1 MYVFEPKT
9 MVLKNHQFIYIH
21 FFAFITYFGYYYYYL
36 FILGLLIEL
45 YTLGFRSNASMK
57 WPGLYFVYILKNE
70 WPRYLV
76 IVNNFISNYNC
87 FLIELKCLLC
97 FKLIWI
103 LINLLSFILTWF
115 SYHNALEYFYLR
127 EIVRVRDF

>member
-1 MYVFEPKT
+1 VYVFEPKT

-21 FFAFITYFGYYYYYL
+21 FFAFIIFRVLLL
-36 FILGLLIEL
+36 FDFLGLLIEL

-76 IVNNFISNYNC
+76 IVIDFISNYNC
-87 FLIELKCLLC
+87 FLI
-97 FKLIWI
+97 
-103 LINLLSFILTWF
+103 
-115 SYHNALEYFYLR
+115 
-127 EIVRVRDF
+127 D